1 MIQGS
6 LSNLIDAANFISD
19 LPTSIISD
27 HEASESS
34 LSHKTNISEPDEQA
48 FSEGLSNLL
57 EAANLLEADPTEA
70 SALSIIS
77 DPEALESLSQS
88 KSISEQ
94 VFSEDFFTTRQ
105 NPINYELNPSTS
117 EEFLSNRYKIINFD
131 KHCGELFVEIFI
143 FELLNRNLP
152 KSYEKYINNAG
163 GLPFNFWSNYV
174 IDIYCEGIEITN
186 STSTSSTSSSK
197 YNLNRKKN
205 KVILRLVFGLVAVF
219 NSIKLDEVENGVDA
233 LKFAI
238 RTKNFNGFSLF
249 NTLACCKD
257 AYLIKIHKAFYNCL
271 RPLIFCIKMVRKPYK
286 GSQKTFPN
294 TPQQDLKD
302 KEFIDAANKIFID
315 SVNYVTLWER
325 KWDPDEV
332 DSDEDKKKRVQ
343 KRKREEQPSEKK
355 KKKKRTTRKKKKG
368 GRGGGGSK
376 KSKTILARL
385 KPKIKNKPILK
396 KTTKAISF
404 NSEEIS
410 IFDYITQNDAEFKT
424 LDVYS
429 SNKIYQNEILKRK
442 KHWISLKNQIKEET
456 KLEEYE
462 LDYIG
467 KYIKITDILIY
478 ASCNLSHNLDTIL
491 VDNEDNETAE
501 TIVKCIVSSNKKIS
515 KQRFQKINNLFY
527 CCNNNNSDF
536 PEFKIKIYT
545 DAITE
550 YKEELDYVNAL
561 YFLQNT
567 TSEDEDVNEDED
579 ADMDNMFYKK
589 MFSYLNNLENVYA
602 ARDHDAANLLWN
614 HYERENKYITVFT
627 FDGFIKY
634 PNGAMIVRDSFFQ
647 I

>member
-1 MIQGS
+1 
-6 LSNLIDAANFISD
+6 
-19 LPTSIISD
+19 
-27 HEASESS
+27 
-34 LSHKTNISEPDEQA
+34 
-48 FSEGLSNLL
+48 
-57 EAANLLEADPTEA
+57 
-70 SALSIIS
+70 
-77 DPEALESLSQS
+77 
-88 KSISEQ
+88 
-94 VFSEDFFTTRQ
+94 V
-105 NPINYELNPSTS
+105 
-117 EEFLSNRYKIINFD
+117 
-131 KHCGELFVEIFI
+131 V
-143 FELLNRNLP
+143 
-152 KSYEKYINNAG
+152 
-163 GLPFNFWSNYV
+163 
-174 IDIYCEGIEITN
+174 
-186 STSTSSTSSSK
+186 
-197 YNLNRKKN
+197 
-205 KVILRLVFGLVAVF
+205 LRLVFGLVATF
-219 NSIKLDEVENGVDA
+219 NSLDDVEVQNAVESM
-233 LKFAI
+233 
-238 RTKNFNGFSLF
+238 NFCITHNNCNGFSLF
-249 NTLACCKD
+249 DTLAWCKD
-257 AYLIKIHKAFYNCL
+257 SYLKDKHIYYKCL
-271 RPLIFCIKMVRKPYK
+271 RPLIFCIKMAKKPYK

-294 TPQQDLKD
+294 NSKQDLKD
-302 KEFIDAANKIFID
+302 EQFNDAASKIFDD

-325 KWDPDEV
+325 KWDPDEI
-332 DSDEDKKKRVQ
+332 DSDEDKNKRVQ
-343 KRKREEQPSEKK
+343 KRKTEEQQPPEEKK
-355 KKKKRTTRKKKKG
+355 KKKITTRKKKKG